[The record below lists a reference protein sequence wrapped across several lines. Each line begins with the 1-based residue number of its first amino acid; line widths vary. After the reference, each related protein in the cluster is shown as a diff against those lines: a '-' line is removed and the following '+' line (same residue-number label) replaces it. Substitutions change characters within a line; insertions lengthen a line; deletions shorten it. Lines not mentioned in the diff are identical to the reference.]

1 MSFFQKV
8 AKNGTHI
15 AKAIASFFIWGLG
28 QVFNRQYLKAAFF
41 FFFMVAIV
49 LIEFLTGSYGQIHN
63 PYEVLPGREFTNTF
77 ADSFKG
83 LYNLRVAQNQIDEYS
98 YTSPDGTV
106 YSFDDLVDSETYD
119 MDALREYI
127 SADLA
132 NNNPV
137 RYVDVLLNH
146 SATTTLRW
154 VPRDEDLYASDT
166 TDLPIIADLEQVAI
180 KRILYRE
187 PTTLEFYRRVSQL
200 INGQTVITYVNLA
213 DSNDIIDDVSGFN
226 VYDHTG
232 RLFTTS
238 ARTTVYE
245 RVVIDGTTTYINLLN
260 RADQVTN
267 LNNIQEI
274 EIKGPVWVVKES
286 STQVRRVYQF
296 FDPDLYI
303 ADQGYV
309 GFIPTPLTDLFA
321 TFLSN
326 EKTKPGSDMDTAD
339 VQGLLIRIYFDT
351 HEDVKAQFE
360 KDFNNFYNDT
370 AGIFLRGY
378 WGVIT
383 LGEHGPFET
392 YQYGAL
398 KTSIAPDI
406 TGIQD
411 SVSLMAH
418 VSTQIL
424 LEGLI
429 GVILSLFFFIFWF
442 WSVFDAFKVSKA
454 RAEEDEVLPT
464 KEYFKRVW
472 ENGFEYIILSPALFV
487 LAFISIMPI
496 IFGFLIAFTSIQ
508 GNKSMIENF
517 DWVGFQNFVDL
528 FDFNSTLGSTF
539 GLAFWRVLGW
549 TIVWAIASTAT
560 VFFGGF
566 FQAVIIN
573 NDHVP
578 LKKFWRTVL
587 ILPWAMPAL
596 LSQMVFSVMFNEKG
610 YINEVLKSVGVYDFF
625 INLGW
630 LGTPE
635 NPLDFTQLV
644 GLDKL
649 FYMGPD
655 NIQWLNNPFNPT
667 FVRIV
672 LVVINIWLGFP
683 YFMALMS
690 GIMTS
695 IDKSL
700 YEAAK
705 IDGATRGQLFRFLTF
720 PLVMYSTA
728 PILIMTFSGNF
739 NNFGVIYFITQG
751 GPNAGRSDLGYAGD
765 TDILISWMYNLT
777 VTYSIYNM
785 ASVFSVLIFIF
796 VGSVTAYNLSK
807 TRAFK
812 ED

>member
-1 MSFFQKV
+1 MSLFQKMV
-8 AKNGTHI
+8 HNGPHI
-15 AKAIASFFIWGLG
+15 LKSIASFFVWGLG
-28 QVFNRQYLKAAFF
+28 QVFNKQYFKALFF
-41 FFFMVAIV
+41 FFFMVLLVVVELVTGRYGVAINA
-49 LIEFLTGSYGQIHN
+49 YDA
-63 PYEVLPGREFTNTF
+63 LPGTELTNTF
-77 ADSFKG
+77 STAFKNY
-83 LYNLRVAQNQIDEYS
+83 YNLPINYNQIGNYS
-98 YTSPDGTV
+98 YTTAEGDVIEISDVFTADNYGI
-106 YSFDDLVDSETYD
+106 E
-119 MDALREYI
+119 ALRMFVAE
-127 SADLA
+127 DLA
-132 NNNPV
+132 VNNKV

-146 SATTTLRW
+146 TATDDNKWL
-154 VPRDEDLYASDT
+154 PRPEDLYAEDTSDAA
-166 TDLPIIADLEQVAI
+166 LIADLEQVAI
-180 KRILYRE
+180 KRYLYLNE
-187 PTTLEFYRRVSQL
+187 ATGDFYRVYSQL
-200 INGQTVITYVNLA
+200 VSGVTVTTYINLT
-213 DSNDIIDDVSGFN
+213 DSNDILTNHDGLIEYN
-226 VYDHTG
+226 HTG
-232 RLFTTS
+232 KIFTNSLKTI
-238 ARTTVYE
+238 AYE
-245 RVVIDGTTTYINLLN
+245 EVKIDGVTTYINLLN
-260 RADQVTN
+260 RSDRVTTL
-267 LNNIQEI
+267 LNRTEVTV
-274 EIKGPVWVVKES
+274 KGSVWVVKES
-286 STQVRRVYQF
+286 SSLTRKVYQY
-296 FDPDLYI
+296 FDPDLNL
-303 ADQGYV
+303 ADIGYV
-309 GFIPTPLTDLFA
+309 GYQPTEFTRMFA
-321 TFLSN
+321 EFLDN
-326 EKTKPGSDMDTAD
+326 EYNKAGGQMRAQD
-339 VQGLLIRIYFDT
+339 VQRLLVRIYFDT
-351 HEDVKAQFE
+351 HLEEKAQFE
-360 KDFNNFYNDT
+360 KDFNNFFYDQ
-370 AGIFLRGY
+370 AGVFLRGY

-383 LGEHGPFET
+383 LGERGPYET
-392 YQYGAL
+392 YQYQSFKKA
-398 KTSIAPDI
+398 IAPDI
-406 TGIQD
+406 AVLD
-411 SVSLMAH
+411 SVTLLAH

-429 GVILSLFFFIFWF
+429 GVILSLFFFIFWI
-442 WSVFDAFKVSKA
+442 WSMLDAYRVSKA
-454 RAEEDEVLPT
+454 RANEEPVLPT
-464 KEYFKRVW
+464 GEYFKMVW
-472 ENGFEYIILSPALFV
+472 ENGFEYIVLSPALFV
-487 LAFISIMPI
+487 LMFISIMPI
-496 IFGFLIAFTSIQ
+496 SFGFLIAFTDIA

-517 DWVGFQNFVDL
+517 DWVGFQNFIDL
-528 FDFNSTLGSTF
+528 FDFGSVLGSTF

-549 TIVWAIASTAT
+549 TIVWAIFSTAT

-578 LKKFWRTVL
+578 LKKFWRTIL

-610 YINEVLKSVGVYDFF
+610 YINEVLKSVGAYDFF

-635 NPLDFTQLV
+635 NPLDFSTLV

-655 NIQWLNNPFNPT
+655 NIQWFNNPFNPT
-667 FVRIV
+667 FVRIT
-672 LVVINIWLGFP
+672 LVVVNIWLGFP

-705 IDGATRGQLFRFLTF
+705 IDGANRGQLFRFLTF

-796 VGSVTAYNLSK
+796 VGSATAYNLTK

>member
-1 MSFFQKV
+1 MTFIQKI
-8 AKNGTHI
+8 AFNGKHI
-15 AKAIASFFIWGLG
+15 LKAVASFFLWGLG
-28 QVFNRQYLKAAFF
+28 QLFNRQYLKALFF
-41 FFFMVAIV
+41 FFFMVALV
-49 LIEFLTGSYGQIHN
+49 LVELVSGKYGVTID
-63 PYEVLPGREFTNTF
+63 PYASIPGREFSTTF
-77 ADSFKG
+77 ATSFRSY
-83 LYNLRVAQNQIDEYS
+83 YNLQVATSNFSPYS
-98 YTSPDGTV
+98 YTSLDGTQYPV
-106 YSFDDLVDSETYD
+106 SEVFTDDDYT
-119 MDALREYI
+119 MDTLREYI
-127 SADLA
+127 SADLL
-132 NNNPV
+132 NQNPV

-146 SATTTLRW
+146 SAVTTARW
-154 VPRDEDLYASDT
+154 NPRTEDLYTSDSA
-166 TDLPIIADLEQVAI
+166 DVPVIADLEQVAI
-180 KRILYRE
+180 KRVLYQD
-187 PTTLEFYRRVSQL
+187 PSTLDFYR
-200 INGQTVITYVNLA
+200 A
-213 DSNDIIDDVSGFN
+213 
-226 VYDHTG
+226 
-232 RLFTTS
+232 FT
-238 ARTTVYE
+238 
-245 RVVIDGTTTYINLLN
+245 RVVNGVNTTTYINISNENDIIDSITGFTVFDHLGNIFTNATRTSVYEEVRIDGVTTFINLLDRSEQLNALVN
-260 RADQVTN
+260 RQAVA
-267 LNNIQEI
+267 
-274 EIKGPVWVVKES
+274 IKGPVYVVKPT
-286 STQVRRVYQF
+286 STHPRKVYQF
-296 FDPDLYI
+296 FNPDLIYQ
-303 ADQGYV
+303 DSGYV
-309 GFIPTPLTDLFA
+309 GFVPTRFTTLFA
-321 TFLSN
+321 TFLNN
-326 EKTKPGSDMDTAD
+326 EFNKAGTQMRPED
-339 VQGLLIRIYFDT
+339 VQNLLMRIYFDT
-351 HEDVKAQFE
+351 HPVEKAAFE
-360 KDFNNFYNDT
+360 VDFNNFFYDQ
-370 AGIFLRGY
+370 AGVFLRGY

-383 LGEHGPFET
+383 LGERKSFET
-392 YQYGAL
+392 YAYGSL
-398 KTSIAPDI
+398 KAAVAPSIPVL
-406 TGIQD
+406 D
-411 SVSLMAH
+411 SISLMAH
-418 VSTQIL
+418 VSTQVL

-429 GVILSLFFFIFWF
+429 GVILSFFFFIFWF
-442 WSVFDAFKVSKA
+442 WSILDAYRVSKA
-454 RAEEDEVLPT
+454 RSENEPVLDT
-464 KEYFKRVW
+464 KNYFKQVW
-472 ENGFEYIILSPALFV
+472 ENGFEYIVLSPALFV

-496 IFGFLIAFTSIQ
+496 MFGFLIAFTSIS

-528 FDFNSTLGSTF
+528 FDFSSTLGSTF
-539 GLAFWRVLGW
+539 GIAFWRVLGW
-549 TIVWAIASTAT
+549 TIVWAIFSTAT

-596 LSQMVFSVMFNEKG
+596 LSQMVFSVMFDEKG
-610 YINEVLKSVGVYDFF
+610 FINEVLKSVGAYDFF

-630 LGTPE
+630 LGTTD

-644 GLDKL
+644 GIDKL

-655 NIQWLNNPFNPT
+655 NIQWFNNPFNPT
-667 FVRIV
+667 FVRIT
-672 LVVINIWLGFP
+672 LVVVNIWLGFP

-705 IDGATRGQLFRFLTF
+705 IDGATRFQLFRFLTF

-751 GPNAGRSDLGYAGD
+751 GPNEGRSDLGYAGD